1 MFADME
7 FWKTGLWAAGAI
19 VVGVAGGL
27 IARRLLFAALGR
39 VVKGTTGGTDDIL
52 IASLRR
58 PAALIFPLF
67 GIQLAL
73 TAAPIDGPLKNFL
86 RQALALAMIAAVGWV
101 VVSLIGGGG
110 RMFAHRYG
118 RGDHSE
124 HAKRDMETRIHLL
137 SRLATTIVAVVA
149 AGIMLMTIPAVRQL
163 GTSILASAGIAGVVA
178 GLAAQSLIANLLAGV
193 QLALTEPVR
202 IGDSVVIEKELGT
215 IEQIGSTFVVVRLW
229 DLRRLIVP
237 LTYFFQNH
245 YENWTFRSS
254 DMLGTTLIYV
264 DYRAPVGRLREEL
277 QRIVEQSPKWDRKIA
292 VLQVTEAT
300 DRAVQLR
307 ALVSADSPDN
317 LWDLRCEVR
326 EKLLEFLQKTSPDC
340 LPRMRAEWAGPP
352 AGSPPELPMDPR
364 PEQEPSRVHPQPR

>member
-19 VVGVAGGL
+19 AVGIVGGL
-27 IARRLLFAALGR
+27 IARRILFGTLQR
-39 VVKGTTGGTDDIL
+39 VVKGTNGRIDDIL
-52 IASLRR
+52 ITSLRA
-58 PAALIFPLF
+58 PAALILPVF

-86 RQALALAMIAAVGWV
+86 RQALALVMIAAVGWV
-101 VVSLIGGGG
+101 VVSLIGAGG
-110 RMFAHRYG
+110 RMLAQRYD
-118 RGDHSE
+118 RSQHSPN
-124 HAKRDMETRIHLL
+124 AKRTMETRIHLL

-149 AGIMLMTIPAVRQL
+149 GGIMLMTIPAVRQL

-193 QLALTEPVR
+193 QLAMTEPIR
-202 IGDSVVIEKELGT
+202 IGDSVVIEKEFGT
-215 IEQIGSTFVVVRLW
+215 IEQIGSSYVVVRLW

-245 YENWTFRSS
+245 YENWTFQSA
-254 DMLGTTLIYV
+254 DMHGTVLFYV

-277 QRIVEQSPKWDRKIA
+277 QAIVKQSSKWDGKVA
-292 VLQVTEAT
+292 TLQVTEAT

-307 ALVSADSPDN
+307 ALISADSPSN

-326 EKLLEFLQKTSPDC
+326 EKLLEFLLKTCPEC
-340 LPRMRAEWAGPP
+340 LPRTRAEWLGGAPLEATTDKHPVPESSP
-352 AGSPPELPMDPR
+352 A
-364 PEQEPSRVHPQPR
+364 